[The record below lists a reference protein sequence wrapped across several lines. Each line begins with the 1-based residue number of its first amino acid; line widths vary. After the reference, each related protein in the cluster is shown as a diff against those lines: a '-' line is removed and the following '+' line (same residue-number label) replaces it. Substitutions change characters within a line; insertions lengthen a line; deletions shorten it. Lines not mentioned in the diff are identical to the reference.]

1 MDLELQ
7 LDSAQ
12 CSPIPGIPEE
22 DVEAATPS
30 GANGGGSRP
39 NTSAGSA
46 SSCRPLPDLNAF
58 DDDIDH
64 SHQGSNSN
72 NNSHNAADR
81 STDESG
87 ISSGRSHPSS
97 PKLLCPPTP
106 ERTPAWAH
114 QVDHHHH
121 IHDQDSY
128 PFFPSS
134 LSQQQQQQHHHRRPR
149 PPRRSNSL
157 IATKVLATCEW
168 TLLDGNLFE
177 DQQQHAP
184 ARLMSFASVQSPL
197 APRTTTTRSKHHSHH
212 GLFPSHRQDNDDHRA
227 YADDETRDD
236 KAKTATGD
244 NSNDGNNKHH
254 DNDEA
259 PSISI
264 NFEPISLLGS
274 GTFADVYKV
283 QSKRDGKLYAL
294 KRSRKM
300 FRGQRDRERALLEVR
315 CMQRLQQG
323 NSNNNNNKMTTP
335 SDSLYLLFFFQ
346 AWQQDG
352 HFFCLTELCCRSTCR
367 DLIDDFRSQWDVVSA
382 SHGRPLTSID
392 SLPLHDSSG
401 GGVKLLPDET
411 VWKICHDV
419 ASGLR
424 HIHSH
429 GLVHND
435 IKSSNIFM
443 VLDHHQFGPLCKIG
457 DFGLTREAG
466 IDDEE
471 GDQKYMPSEVLDSGR
486 KEASADIFS
495 FGLMLYEL
503 SANLSF
509 ELPADGPRW
518 HDLRRGGHTMDVPA
532 CRSSQLKGMIA
543 SMIQADPAK
552 RPTASHLLNV
562 DVIASSLH
570 DKGFLQAYIAD
581 IEQLERLEEDRN
593 AVSHSCAD
601 QTPRNNNN
609 SGGVVA
615 AAGRTR
621 SCSPSMMMMTVGNN
635 NNLPAAPL
643 IYSPEAALLS

>member
-12 CSPIPGIPEE
+12 CSPIPGNSEE
-22 DVEAATPS
+22 ATSPS
-30 GANGGGSRP
+30 GGGGGGSGRP
-39 NTSAGSA
+39 NTSASSA
-46 SSCRPLPDLNAF
+46 STCRPLPDLNAF
-58 DDDIDH
+58 DDDND
-64 SHQGSNSN
+64 QNGSNISSN
-72 NNSHNAADR
+72 NNNNRSNNTADR

-114 QVDHHHH
+114 QVDHYLPQ
-121 IHDQDSY
+121 QDSY
-128 PFFPSS
+128 ALFSS
-134 LSQQQQQQHHHRRPR
+134 SSKQHHHHHTRRQR
-149 PPRRSNSL
+149 PPRRANSL
-157 IATKVLATCEW
+157 IETKVLATCE
-168 TLLDGNLFE
+168 LPMLDGNSFE
-177 DQQQHAP
+177 QQQQQEPLGA
-184 ARLMSFASVQSPL
+184 FAEAGRTPL
-197 APRTTTTRSKHHSHH
+197 APRTTMTRKHHREH
-212 GLFPSHRQDNDDHRA
+212 GLFPSHDDDDNDD
-227 YADDETRDD
+227 DGRDD
-236 KAKTATGD
+236 DDDDDHPNTFDDDVTQDTKEKAAAAAGD
-244 NSNDGNNKHH
+244 SDDDDSNNKH
-254 DNDEA
+254 DDA

-274 GTFADVYKV
+274 GTFAEVYKV
-283 QSKRDGKLYAL
+283 QSKLDGKLYAL

-315 CMQRLQQG
+315 CMQRLQHGKQISSSS
-323 NSNNNNNKMTTP
+323 SNNTL
-335 SDSLYLLFFFQ
+335 SDSTYLLFFFQ

-367 DLIDDFRSQWDVVSA
+367 DLIDDFHSQLVPT
-382 SHGRPLTSID
+382 RQKLPSIE
-392 SLPLHDSSG
+392 SLPSPVSNDGGSRSSSG
-401 GGVKLLPDET
+401 GVRFLPDET
-411 VWKICHDV
+411 IWKICHDI
-419 ASGLR
+419 AAGLR

-443 VLDHHQFGPLCKIG
+443 VLDHHFGPLCKIG

-466 IDDEE
+466 FDDEE

-503 SANLSF
+503 AANLTF

-518 HDLRRGGHTMDVPA
+518 HELRRGSHTLDVPA
-532 CRSSQLKGMIA
+532 CRSSHLNGIIL
-543 SMIQADPAK
+543 SLIESNPGK
-552 RPTASHLLNV
+552 RPTASHILDIEV
-562 DVIASSLH
+562 VASSLH

-581 IEQLERLEEDRN
+581 IEQLDRMEEDRN

-601 QTPRNNNN
+601 QTPRN
-609 SGGVVA
+609 VPA
-615 AAGRTR
+615 RTR
-621 SCSPSMMMMTVGNN
+621 SCSPSMG
-635 NNLPAAPL
+635 NLPAAPL
-643 IYSPEAALLS
+643 IYSPEAALS